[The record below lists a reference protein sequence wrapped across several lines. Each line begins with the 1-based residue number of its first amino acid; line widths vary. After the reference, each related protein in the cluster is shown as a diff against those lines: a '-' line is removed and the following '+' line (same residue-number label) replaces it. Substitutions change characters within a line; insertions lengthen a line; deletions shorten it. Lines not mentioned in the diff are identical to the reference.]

1 MERIGIEHTGRA
13 IAYIKDALNEINL
26 ISETHVKTT
35 RIDIERNKRF
45 YDIPK
50 EAVKVLDVRCKDHN
64 NVDGVYQS
72 VPRMVHEPETE
83 DTDGI

>member
-1 MERIGIEHTGRA
+1 MTVLEIMERIGIEHTGRA

-64 NVDGVYQS
+64 NVDGVYHKIFYFS
-72 VPRMVHEPETE
+72 LYLS
-83 DTDGI
+83 